1 MKREIV
7 EVVRNEK
14 VGENIFLMELKG
26 DFSAIKNPGE
36 FVELELPNHYLRRP
50 FSVCRVH
57 QNR

>member
-26 DFSAIKNPGE
+26 DFSAIKIQENLWNWSFRIIILEDHFRYVE
-36 FVELELPNHYLRRP
+36 FIKIG
-50 FSVCRVH
+50 
-57 QNR
+57 